1 MTPAMHSLAAREPEE
16 VFSRLTPAQADF
28 LREWNDTGSAYPRD
42 ETIPA
47 LFEQEARRSPG
58 SIALVSAAQGSTLT
72 YDALNRRANQ
82 LAHHLR
88 HLGVRPEMRVAIHLE
103 RSFDAIVAMLAVMK
117 AGAAYVP
124 LDPHLPLKRTAFLL
138 EDSGPS
144 VVVSRAALADALP
157 ATWVPLVC
165 LDSDADAIA
174 RQSEENP
181 LRSVS
186 ALGLAH
192 ILYTSG
198 STGEPKGVAVVHR
211 GVLRLVKGAGY
222 ARFGPE
228 EVFLQAAP
236 ISFDA
241 STFEIW
247 GPLLNGGRLVVL
259 AAQTPGLDDLA
270 EAIAR
275 HGITTLWLTAGL
287 FHLAVAERLRD
298 LKPLRQLLAG
308 GDVLSPCRVRD
319 ALGEL
324 PGCALINGYGP
335 TESTTFAASHAIRNL
350 APDAVSVPIGRPIS
364 NTQVYLLDE
373 ERRWVPPG
381 EAGEVYIG
389 GDGLAR
395 GYWNR
400 AELTAGSFVD
410 SPFDAEPEARLYRT
424 GDLARLDPEGNLEFL
439 GRRDQQIKVQG
450 FRVELSEIET
460 ALQRHPAVS
469 ANVVEPRMT
478 ASGALRLVAY
488 VVLREERAGDE
499 VALRSFLQQE
509 LPEYMV
515 PAAFVKLPALP
526 LTANGKV
533 DRRALPEPVRSGA
546 PAGSPPRS
554 AMEESIAQVWRS
566 ALDVDA
572 IDCDEN
578 FFDLGGSSLLLI
590 EAHARLQKSLA
601 RRLPITT
608 LFEHPTVRSLAR
620 ALDGEADSDKALR
633 ALRERVRGRQQ
644 RTDPVAARGRAS

>member
-1 MTPAMHSLAAREPEE
+1 MTPMHGLATREPEE
-16 VFSRLTPAQADF
+16 AFSRLTPAEADF

-47 LFEQEARRSPG
+47 LFEQVARRSPG
-58 SIALVSAAQGSTLT
+58 AIALVSADQGSTLT

-88 HLGVRPEMRVAIHLE
+88 NLGVRPEMRVVIHLE
-103 RSFDAIVAMLAVMK
+103 RSFDAIVAMLAVLK

-144 VVVSRAALADALP
+144 VVVSRAALADTLP

-165 LDSDADAIA
+165 LDSDADTIA

-211 GVLRLVKGAGY
+211 GVVRLVRGAGY
-222 ARFGPE
+222 ARLGPE

-247 GPLLNGGRLVVL
+247 GPLLNGGRLVVVSAL
-259 AAQTPGLDDLA
+259 VPGLDDLA

-275 HGITTLWLTAGL
+275 HGVTTLWLTAGL
-287 FHLAVAERLRD
+287 FHLAVDQRLRE

-308 GDVLSPCRVRD
+308 GDVLSPCRVRS
-319 ALGEL
+319 ALQEL

-335 TESTTFAASHAIRNL
+335 TESTTFAACHAIRDL
-350 APDAVSVPIGRPIS
+350 APDAATVPIGRPIS
-364 NTQVYLLDE
+364 NTRIYLLDE

-381 EAGEVYIG
+381 EQGEVYIG

-400 AELTAGSFVD
+400 ADLTAASFVE

-424 GDLARLDPEGNLEFL
+424 GDLARLDSEGNLEFL

-469 ANVVEPRMT
+469 GNVVEARAT
-478 ASGALRLVAY
+478 ASGGRRLVAY
-488 VVLREERAGDE
+488 VVLRGDGACDDAG
-499 VALRSFLQQE
+499 LRSFLQQE

-515 PAAFVKLPALP
+515 PAAFVTLPALP

-533 DRRALPEPVRSGA
+533 DRRALPEPGRSGV
-546 PAGSPPRS
+546 PTVSPPRS

-566 ALDVDA
+566 VLEVDA

-590 EAHARLQKSLA
+590 EAHARLQKLLA
-601 RRLPITT
+601 RRLPITA

-620 ALDGEADSDKALR
+620 ALDGDEDSEKSLR
-633 ALRERVRGRQQ
+633 ALRERVRDRQ
-644 RTDPVAARGRAS
+644 RRADPVSARGGAA